1 MADLRLYARF
11 EYQNGASLYKDGD
24 ENNPIRVTVADI
36 GLGGVQLSSKQA
48 LPVAKKLTLQVGK
61 LNEPIRF
68 NGIIRYCN
76 KCNDGTFLS
85 GFKFLPES
93 QQERVQIAEFVHEV
107 FHRQWELL
115 AS

>member
-11 EYQNGASLYKDGD
+11 EYQNGASLHRDSED
-24 ENNPIRVTVADI
+24 PNPIRITVVDI

-48 LPVAKKLTLQVGK
+48 LPVAKKLQLSVGK

-68 NGIIRYCN
+68 NGIVRYSN
-76 KCNDGTFLS
+76 KCNDVTFLS
-85 GFKFLPES
+85 GFKFLPDSHE
-93 QQERVQIAEFVHEV
+93 ERAEIAEFVHEV
-107 FHRQWELL
+107 FHRQWKLL

>member
-11 EYQNGASLYKDGD
+11 EYQNGAALYKEGD
-24 ENNPIRVTVADI
+24 EANPIRVTVVDI
-36 GLGGVQLSSKQA
+36 GLGGVQLSSKQV

-61 LNEPIRF
+61 VNEPIRF
-68 NGIIRYCN
+68 GGIVRYSN

-85 GFKFLPES
+85 GFKFLPDTHD
-93 QQERVQIAEFVHEV
+93 ERVQIAEFVHEV

>member
-11 EYQNGASLYKDGD
+11 EYQNGAMLFKEGD
-24 ENNPIRVTVADI
+24 DTPMRVIVVDI
-36 GLGGVQLSSKQA
+36 GLGGVQLSSKVK

-61 LNEPIRF
+61 KTEPIQF
-68 NGIIRYCN
+68 GGVVRYSNRCE
-76 KCNDGTFLS
+76 DGSFMS

-93 QQERVQIAEFVHEV
+93 HDERVTIAEFVHDV
-107 FHRQWELL
+107 FQRQWELL